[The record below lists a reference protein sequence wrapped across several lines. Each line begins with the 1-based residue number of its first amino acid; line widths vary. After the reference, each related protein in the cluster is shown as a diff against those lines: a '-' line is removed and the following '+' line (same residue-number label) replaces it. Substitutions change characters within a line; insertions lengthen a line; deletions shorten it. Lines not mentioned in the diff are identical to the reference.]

1 MKTTIDTLQIA
12 FLLMLGLIAVI
23 MIFGTPE
30 DETTWFASFLISKII
45 GVGCGYIAWLCYK
58 KWNKD
63 NQWLSAY
70 EAYCNK
76 VDDSI
81 I

>member
-12 FLLMLGLIAVI
+12 FLLALGLIAVI

-30 DETTWFASFLISKII
+30 DETAWFASFFISKFI
-45 GVGCGYIAWLCYK
+45 GAGCGYIAWLCYK

-63 NQWLSAY
+63 NRWLSAF
-70 EAYCNK
+70 EAYCDDVNK
-76 VDDSI
+76 STL
-81 I
+81 